1 MDYPKLIRFTKRELA
16 ALPIPEKG
24 EYTVRDSGHSVLM
37 CRVMANGSKTLQIFK
52 RPKGS
57 PVLARVKVGNAGMDI
72 GLAREQADK
81 YVAELRQGINPN
93 ERLKHQAEVKQAEK
107 RQRETE
113 QAARKLTLETV
124 LQDYIKAHR
133 KLAELTVDNY
143 RNSVNNHLAN
153 WKQTE
158 LASLTRRDIER
169 QHTKISARYPVA
181 ADKAIEHMKLLW
193 NWQHEESQEQ
203 GMSFP
208 VWPLRKKREKGLKN
222 GSRPRQDY
230 LPPGNMPDWYQAV
243 IDLPQTNTKG
253 NGALTRDYLLFL
265 LYTGC
270 RRRECTGLLAD
281 AVDLK
286 GRILTFRETK
296 SGAPLMLPICDPL
309 VPVLERRLAL
319 VTDDD
324 ARVFPLK
331 EPAKSIGI
339 VRRESGV
346 YFTSHGLRRT
356 FITVAESLD
365 ISLLAIRA
373 LVNHADPAKGAS
385 GVTGG
390 YAQPSPERLRGAS
403 DKIATEIQRQA
414 GVLQGSVV
422 SMRAAV

>member
-1 MDYPKLIRFTKRELA
+1 MTVMQKRFRFTKRELA
-16 ALPIPEKG
+16 ALPAPERG
-24 EYTVRDSGHSVLM
+24 EYTVRDTEQGDLT
-37 CRVMANGSKTLQIFK
+37 CRVLANGSKTLQVFK
-52 RPKGS
+52 RPKGAHS
-57 PVLARVKVGNAGMDI
+57 KVRIKIGSVDMNLGM
-72 GLAREQADK
+72 ARERAARIALD
-81 YVAELRQGINPN
+81 LRQQINPN
-93 ERLKHQAEVKQAEK
+93 DKAREAAAVKAAK
-107 RQRETE
+107 DKAA
-113 QAARKLTLETV
+113 QAAKTLTLEAV

-169 QHTKISARYPVA
+169 QHAKISARYPVA

-243 IDLPQTNTKG
+243 IDLPNTNTKG
-253 NGALTRDYLLFL
+253 NGELTRDYLLFL

-309 VPVLERRLAL
+309 VPILERRLAL
-319 VTDDD
+319 VTDGD

-403 DKIATEIQRQA
+403 NKIATEIQRQA